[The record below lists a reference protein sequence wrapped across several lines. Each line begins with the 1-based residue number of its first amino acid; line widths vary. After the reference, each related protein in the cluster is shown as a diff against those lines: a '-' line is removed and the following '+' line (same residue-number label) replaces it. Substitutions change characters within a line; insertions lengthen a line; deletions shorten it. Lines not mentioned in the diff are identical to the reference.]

1 MEKKYST
8 SEIINATKSFLKIN
22 DVKDLNKKKIKVEQP
37 LILKNSINKTKVNI
51 KILKT
56 DLEINEKI
64 LNELFI
70 FFKKKIRKNAFRTI
84 FEQENEIRDLK
95 AKNNDARKKESTL
108 KFKNEML
115 LNNLLKV
122 ENSNNE
128 ITNQKRVINESL
140 LYTQKEIGK
149 KDDEIIKLKD
159 LHYKS
164 IEDKDLKIN
173 ELNNLN
179 IISKEKVNKLQ
190 KDNNILN
197 TSKKNIDELL
207 LKLKFYREENL
218 RLSNEL
224 FNLNKKNDNV
234 KIQLNEL
241 GLQKNEIQNQIQQLS
256 NLVGKTNLIAPK
268 FNEELFNESS
278 ALTKSE
284 DKDKQKSVEEVSSLD
299 NKINKIFNKK

>member
-256 NLVGKTNLIAPK
+256 NLVGKTNLIVPK